1 MMRIPRTRPLVVVL
15 LAAMV
20 AFARGAIADE
30 PLPEPLPVEPIGVIE
45 SLPSRYPD
53 SWFFVH
59 DAAFFHMS
67 DGKVYVIDSAEET
80 VAEQVKGTFNISL
93 MGNMRQ
99 SASRSEIYATETF
112 HTRGT
117 RGARSDYL
125 TIWDQST
132 LSPAGEVELPA
143 GKRFMGMPERY
154 SLLLL
159 NDDRWLAIANFS
171 PASSVTLVDLDAREI
186 MGEVATPG
194 CSMVYPTGD
203 LGFSSLC
210 ADGRFLSTRLD
221 DDGGLAA
228 QVRTPAFFS
237 SDDNPIFERPAVI
250 GDMAYFPSFDGM
262 LYPVDVSGSVA
273 EPGEPW
279 HLVPAEER
287 DMRWAPGGIG
297 IIDVDDL
304 GRFYVL
310 MHPDAVDGSHNGGGP
325 EVWVYDPKTQER
337 VQRIALQAWGLSLA
351 VSRGTEP
358 RLLVTNPT
366 DMSLELYDAASGDF
380 LRTITGFGQET
391 PLMLHGTR

>member
-1 MMRIPRTRPLVVVL
+1 MKQISRERPLAVALMAAVL
-15 LAAMV
+15 MCSSGAGADG
-20 AFARGAIADE
+20 AR
-30 PLPEPLPVEPIGVIE
+30 PEPLPVEPIGVIE
-45 SLPSRYPD
+45 SLPSSYPD

-67 DGKVYVIDSAEET
+67 DGKVYVIDSSASS
-80 VAEQVKGTFNISL
+80 VDEQVKGTFNISL

-117 RGARSDYL
+117 RGDRSDYL

-132 LSPAGEVELPA
+132 LSVAGEVELPA

-171 PASSVTLVDLDAREI
+171 PASSVTLVDLDTRAIIGEI
-186 MGEVATPG
+186 ATPG
-194 CSMVYPTGD
+194 CSLVYPTGD

-221 DDGGLAA
+221 EEGELAS
-228 QVRTPAFFS
+228 QVRTAAFFS

-250 GDMAYFPSFDGM
+250 GDKAYFPSFDAM
-262 LYPVDVSGSVA
+262 LYPVDVSGPVA
-273 EPGEPW
+273 KPGEPW

-287 DMRWAPGGIG
+287 DEHWAPGGIG
-297 IIDVDDL
+297 IVDVDDQ

-325 EVWVYDPKTQER
+325 EVWVYDPVKQAR
-337 VQRIALQAWGLSLA
+337 VQRITLQEWGLSIA
-351 VSRGTEP
+351 VSRGSEP
-358 RLLVTNPT
+358 TLLVTNPV
-366 DMSLELYDAASGDF
+366 DMSLELYDARTGDF
-380 LRTITGFGQET
+380 IRTITGFGQET
-391 PLMLHGTR
+391 PLMLHGVQ